1 MKVFSNVNSSP
12 EAARGCEPSKQE
24 GNGSQHERGEAACPR
39 WGQTPGV
46 LAAGGRRQP
55 VREQRAQG
63 EILQEADRMSNVFK
77 CTDRKFMHLYLWEKR
92 LRLNWYF
99 FKN

>member
-24 GNGSQHERGEAACPR
+24 GNGNQRGEAACPDGGR
-39 WGQTPGV
+39 PPGS
-46 LAAGGRRQP
+46 GGRRQP